1 MLDNPT
7 KKTISGEDLAIAIQ
21 FSMQFP
27 ENRALAFSTGI
38 PLDSTDAELN
48 HVLKRMSDAADT
60 LDASYRLRAMRKYEE
75 VLIHEVHTNRQQIA
89 NYEEQAAVAF
99 EASGRKGPLTP
110 DQEQRLRDRLRAGPT
125 DAGGVCTLRGQDAR
139 RILEAEFGV
148 PRSLQ
153 AVYGLL
159 HRLGFEPLRPRHPRS
174 DPRAQAAFK
183 KSSPAWSPTWRP
195 PAPAS
200 GSRSG
205 SRTRPGSASRAR

>member
-27 ENRALAFSTGI
+27 ENRSLAFSTGI

-99 EASGRKGPLTP
+99 EASGRKGPLRLTAS
-110 DQEQRLRDRLRAGPT
+110 QEAAIRGFKTTGERHELNLKKHREEMAELEQRL
-125 DAGGVCTLRGQDAR
+125 QAR
-139 RILEAEFGV
+139 
-148 PRSLQ
+148 
-153 AVYGLL
+153 
-159 HRLGFEPLRPRHPRS
+159 
-174 DPRAQAAFK
+174 
-183 KSSPAWSPTWRP
+183 
-195 PAPAS
+195 
-200 GSRSG
+200 
-205 SRTRPGSASRAR
+205 